1 MSDYGHD
8 LLFGSFINPHV
19 QHPQQAVQL
28 ARICE
33 QAGLDLVTFQ
43 DHPYQPG
50 LLDAWTLLSY
60 VAAATERIRLATNVL
75 NLPLRRP
82 IVIARSAASLDLL
95 SGGRVELGIGTGAFW
110 DAIEANGGQRLTAGQ
125 SVNALREAIEIIRA
139 VWAVGEAGS
148 VRVEGEHHRIPGAE
162 RGPAPAHPIGIWVGA
177 YKPRLL
183 RLTGAVGDGCIPT
196 LDYLPGGVADLA
208 EMNRLID
215 DGAANNGREPAAV
228 KRLLN
233 FSGQFA
239 TTSRSFADG
248 PPAQWI
254 DQLAEL
260 AIDDGISGFILL
272 SDDAAILTRYAEE
285 VVPAVREL
293 VASERARVAET
304 ARPDGSVSH
313 PLGSTAG
320 QDEAAPGELTER
332 RADQRRTESDSAD
345 HAGTTVF
352 ATTPTPAPDTRLT
365 DRKLWDES
373 ARPVA
378 PPSPS
383 GHIYTPQAQAVGR
396 HLVDVHDGLRQE
408 LAEIRELIQQVRQGR
423 VSAAAARSAI
433 NQTTLRQNDWTL
445 GAYCASYCRIVTE
458 HHSGEDQAIFPH
470 LRRADSGLVP
480 VIDRLQEE
488 HNVIHE
494 VLDAVDRALVGFV
507 EEPDDF
513 SGLQQ
518 AVDTLTDALLSHLS
532 YEEQQIIEPIA
543 RYGFYAGQVHD

>member
-1 MSDYGHD
+1 
-8 LLFGSFINPHV
+8 V
-19 QHPQQAVQL
+19 QIAQ
-28 ARICE
+28 ICE

-60 VAAATERIRLATNVL
+60 VAAATERIRLGTNVL

-82 IVIARSAASLDLL
+82 TLIARSAASLDLL
-95 SGGRVELGIGTGAFW
+95 SGGRVELGIGTGVFG

-125 SVNALREAIEIIRA
+125 SVDALREAIEIIRA
-139 VWAVGEAGS
+139 VWAVEEVGG
-148 VRVEGEHHRIPGAE
+148 VRVAGEHHRIAGAKH
-162 RGPAPAHPIGIWVGA
+162 GPAPAHPIGIWVGA

-183 RLTGAVGDGCIPT
+183 RLTGAVGDGWIPS
-196 LDYLPGGVADLA
+196 LNYLPGGVADLVG
-208 EMNRLID
+208 MNRLID
-215 DGAANNGREPAAV
+215 DGAADNGREPAAV
-228 KRLLN
+228 RRLLN
-233 FSGQFA
+233 FGGQFA

-248 PPAQWI
+248 PPEQWI
-254 DQLAEL
+254 EQLAEL
-260 AIDDGISGFILL
+260 AIDSGVSGFILA

-285 VVPAVREL
+285 VVPAVRDL
-293 VASERARVAET
+293 VASERAPVTET
-304 ARPDGSVSH
+304 PRPNGSDSR
-313 PLGSTAG
+313 PLGSAAG
-320 QDEAAPGELTER
+320 HDEAESGDPTGR
-332 RADQRRTESDSAD
+332 RGDQPRTESDTAD

-365 DRKLWDES
+365 DRELWDES
-373 ARPVA
+373 TRPVA
-378 PPSPS
+378 PPPPS
-383 GHIYTPQAQAVGR
+383 GHVYTPQAQAVGR

-408 LAEIRELIQQVRQGR
+408 LAEIRELVQDVRRGR

-470 LRRADSGLVP
+470 LRRADDGLVP

-488 HNVIHE
+488 HNVIHD

-507 EEPDDF
+507 DEPDDF

-518 AVDTLTDALLSHLS
+518 AIDILTDALLSHLS

-543 RYGFYAGQVHD
+543 RYGFYPGQIHE